1 MLIRRDDR
9 TAWIFSSSIL
19 PLFVRTLT
27 QPPCAPELVRAV
39 GVPTRVHEQ
48 SQRKSLKLMVL
59 LGADREVWK
68 ELAELLGQS
77 SELLAGTSSA
87 ELLRMIYPPEA
98 EDGGGNAFDDS
109 PGATG

>member
-1 MLIRRDDR
+1 MRDTRPPTPLQHPLACPPPLTARPHTPQVDAG
-9 TAWIFSSSIL
+9 AWIVIDEAPALIL
-19 PLFVRTLT
+19 KDRILDT
-27 QPPCAPELVRAV
+27 QIPGNPAP
-39 GVPTRVHEQ
+39 
-48 SQRKSLKLMVL
+48 
-59 LGADREVWK
+59 VWK

>member
-1 MLIRRDDR
+1 MPDR
-9 TAWIFSSSIL
+9 VPPPLTARPHTPQVDAGAWIVIDEAPALIL
-19 PLFVRTLT
+19 KDRILDT
-27 QPPCAPELVRAV
+27 QIPGNPAP
-39 GVPTRVHEQ
+39 
-48 SQRKSLKLMVL
+48 
-59 LGADREVWK
+59 VWK
-68 ELAELLGQS
+68 ELAELLRQS

>member
-1 MLIRRDDR
+1 MPGLVPPPLTVTFTSSPEISSTVIDEAPALILKDR
-9 TAWIFSSSIL
+9 IL
-19 PLFVRTLT
+19 DT
-27 QPPCAPELVRAV
+27 QIPGNPAP
-39 GVPTRVHEQ
+39 
-48 SQRKSLKLMVL
+48 
-59 LGADREVWK
+59 VWK